1 MTAVTYMCF
10 CHSQCTKRRTHDGV
24 MLRICSDACFINY
37 HKVKNL
43 FVCEVCCSLRSDKR
57 LMLKRQ
63 DGRKTICGEECLV
76 KFKEV
81 VRFVCIQ
88 IKSL

>member
-1 MTAVTYMCF
+1 MSAVTHTCV
-10 CHSQCTKRRTHDGV
+10 SVTQCTNRQTHDGV
-24 MLRICSDACFINY
+24 TLKICSDACFINY

-43 FVCEVCCSLRSDKR
+43 FVCEVCCSLCSDKR
-57 LMLKRQ
+57 LMLK

-81 VRFVCIQ
+81 QKRLQLVVLSVSR
-88 IKSL
+88 